1 MPPDIAPMLSVGIA
15 LLVAVGTVAFVVVF
29 IGNRNRGL
37 AEFQTSSIAAHQALI
52 DTQEKQ
58 IKALEK
64 KLMHLNRVML
74 TVEYALKRRGLRI
87 EINDEAITL
96 IDEQSR
102 ANQTVQIRM
111 MEAMHHQEEDKDA

>member
-1 MPPDIAPMLSVGIA
+1 
-15 LLVAVGTVAFVVVF
+15 
-29 IGNRNRGL
+29 
-37 AEFQTSSIAAHQALI
+37 
-52 DTQEKQ
+52 
-58 IKALEK
+58 
-64 KLMHLNRVML
+64 MHLNRVML

-87 EINDEAITL
+87 EISDEAITL